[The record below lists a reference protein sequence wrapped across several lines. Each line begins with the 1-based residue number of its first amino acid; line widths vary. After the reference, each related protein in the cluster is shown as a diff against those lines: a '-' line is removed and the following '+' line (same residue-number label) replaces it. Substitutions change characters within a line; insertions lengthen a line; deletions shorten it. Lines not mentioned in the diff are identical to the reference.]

1 MCRAGGRGG
10 EGKTGSFFGESFI
23 LFFPVIIYML
33 LDHMLC
39 NEFIEYILLNV
50 LCSFVQQN
58 VDK

>member
-10 EGKTGSFFGESFI
+10 EGKTGSF
-23 LFFPVIIYML
+23 LVNLLNFFPVIIYVVGSYVL
-33 LDHMLC
+33 

-58 VDK
+58 IDE